1 MLHSALLVA
10 VLSLSTS
17 GAPAATDAAIARQAQ
32 AVLDATVRT
41 DGPGAV
47 VLIARGDRVI
57 LRSARGRAQIELDVP
72 MQPEHVFRIASVTKI
87 FTAAAILKLAEQGR
101 LSLDDPLATHLPD
114 LSAAGRV
121 TIRQLLTHA
130 GGIPESSAGLP
141 GSARRGTDRASRIAE
156 IGARPLAF
164 EPGSR
169 WSYSNAGYIL
179 LGAVIE
185 RVTGEPW
192 PVAMQK
198 AFFDPLGLTHTRY
211 GDPAPIVPRR
221 AAGYTTEGASDSVRN
236 VVPIDAA
243 VPDAAGALV
252 STADDLL
259 HWMRALTHG
268 RAIDGASY
276 QRMVTA
282 SGVPPAAPTRDRYG
296 FGVYVWQIRGATV
309 IGHTGQIPG
318 FASVVA
324 YLPEQDVTIVVLAN
338 DDNFDARLMGR
349 RLAAIAMGSPFPAVV
364 PATASAETLQALAGV
379 YRIDETTTRTLTIRD
394 GRLYAKRGSGNVI
407 PLQITAAGQLHFD
420 PDFLSYFVP
429 VRDASGGVVALD
441 YFQDGEGP
449 AQSLPR
455 IGGAAPP

>member
-1 MLHSALLVA
+1 MLHRAILA
-10 VLSLSTS
+10 ATLSLAPI
-17 GAPAATDAAIARQAQ
+17 GAPMATDAAIARQAQ

-47 VLIARGDRVI
+47 VLIARGDRVL

-72 MQPEHVFRIASVTKI
+72 MQPEHVFRIASLTKI
-87 FTAAAILKLAEQGR
+87 FTAATILRLAEQGR
-101 LSLDDPLATHLPD
+101 LSVDDPLATHLPD

-121 TIRQLLTHA
+121 TIRQLLTHS
-130 GGIPESSAGLP
+130 GGIPESSAGTP
-141 GSARRGTDRASRIAE
+141 GSPKRGTDRASRMVE
-156 IGARPLAF
+156 IGSRPLAF

-185 RVTGEPW
+185 RISGEPW

-198 AFFDPLGLTHTRY
+198 AFFDPLRLTHTRY
-211 GDPAPIVPRR
+211 GDTGPIMPGR
-221 AAGYTTEGASDSVRN
+221 AAGYTTDDPSHAVRN
-236 VVPIDAA
+236 VTAVDAA

-259 HWMRALTHG
+259 RWMRALTQG
-268 RAIDGASY
+268 RAIAKDRY
-276 QRMVTA
+276 RQMVTA
-282 SGVPPAAPTRDRYG
+282 PDVPPAAPTRDRYG
-296 FGVYVWQIRGATV
+296 FGVYLWQIRGEPV

-324 YLPEQDVTIVVLAN
+324 YLPEHDITIIALAN

-364 PATASAETLQALAGV
+364 PTTPSAEALQALAGV
-379 YRIDETTTRTLTIRD
+379 YRVDETTARTLSIRD
-394 GRLYAKRGSGNVI
+394 GRLYAQRGSGHAI
-407 PLQITAAGQLHFD
+407 PLQITAAGHLHFD

-429 VRDASGGVVALD
+429 VRDASGRVIALE
-441 YFQDGEGP
+441 YFPDGEGP
-449 AQSLPR
+449 ADMLPR
-455 IGGAAPP
+455 IADGARP